1 MMNQY
6 AIYVFE
12 NPADETMEV
21 KIEKIPSRIF
31 KHGEIKMKKSL
42 LLASLLLA
50 SGLAAAQTTKHTG
63 FYVGGS
69 VGGAWVD
76 MGNVAGDIA
85 NAARSAGATNVTSD
99 EDEGDTV
106 FKLFAGYKIN
116 KNFAIEGG
124 YADLGKYTASASAS
138 VGNVSGSING
148 DVKAYAIFIDAV
160 GFLPAGSNEDFS
172 VFGKAGLA
180 YTKTKANVSAS
191 ATGLGSASASE
202 SDSEVVPKL
211 GLGAQY
217 YVTRNVALRAEY
229 DIYFNV
235 GDENKTGESNVQVV
249 SATVTVGF

>member
-1 MMNQY
+1 
-6 AIYVFE
+6 
-12 NPADETMEV
+12 
-21 KIEKIPSRIF
+21 
-31 KHGEIKMKKSL
+31 MKKTL

-50 SGLAAAQTTKHTG
+50 SGLAAAQTTNHTG
-63 FYVGGS
+63 FYVGGG

-85 NAARSAGATNVTSD
+85 NMARSAGATNVTSD

-106 FKLFAGYKIN
+106 FKLFAGYKFN

-138 VGNVSGSING
+138 SVGVSGNING

-180 YTKTKANVSAS
+180 YTKTKANVSAFAS
-191 ATGLGSASASE
+191 ATGIGSASASASD

-217 YVTRNVALRAEY
+217 YITKNVALRGEY

-235 GDENKTGESNVQVV
+235 GDEDKTGESNVQVV

>member
-1 MMNQY
+1 
-6 AIYVFE
+6 
-12 NPADETMEV
+12 
-21 KIEKIPSRIF
+21 
-31 KHGEIKMKKSL
+31 
-42 LLASLLLA
+42 
-50 SGLAAAQTTKHTG
+50 
-63 FYVGGS
+63 
-69 VGGAWVD
+69 
-76 MGNVAGDIA
+76 
-85 NAARSAGATNVTSD
+85 VTSD

-106 FKLFAGYKIN
+106 FKLFAGYKFN

-138 VGNVSGSING
+138 FDGASGSING

-160 GFLPAGSNEDFS
+160 GFLPAGSNEEFS

-180 YTKTKANVSAS
+180 YTKTKANAS
-191 ATGLGSASASE
+191 AAAAAPGIGSASASASD

-235 GDENKTGESNVQVV
+235 GDEDKTGESNVQVV
-249 SATVTVGF
+249 SATLTFGF

>member
-1 MMNQY
+1 
-6 AIYVFE
+6 
-12 NPADETMEV
+12 
-21 KIEKIPSRIF
+21 
-31 KHGEIKMKKSL
+31 MKKSL
-42 LLASLLLA
+42 VLASLLLA
-50 SGLAAAQTTKHTG
+50 SGLAAAQTATHTG
-63 FYVGGS
+63 VYVGGS

-76 MGNVAGDIA
+76 MGNVAGDVA
-85 NAARSAGATNVTSD
+85 NIARSAGATNVTSD

-106 FKLFAGYKIN
+106 FKLFAGYKFN

-124 YADLGKYTASASAS
+124 YADLGKYTASASGFIDGAPAS
-138 VGNVSGSING
+138 AGG

-180 YTKTKANVSAS
+180 YTKTKLNAS
-191 ATGLGSASASE
+191 GSAPGIGISSVSVSE

-235 GDENKTGESNVQVV
+235 GDEDKTGESNVQVV
-249 SATVTVGF
+249 SATLTVGF

>member
-1 MMNQY
+1 MAYKLKNTHSSIQTLRDQ
-6 AIYVFE
+6 
-12 NPADETMEV
+12 N
-21 KIEKIPSRIF
+21 EKV
-31 KHGEIKMKKSL
+31 L
-42 LLASLLLA
+42 VLASLLLA
-50 SGLAAAQTTKHTG
+50 SGMAAAQTAKHTG

-76 MGNVAGDIA
+76 ICNVAGDIA
-85 NAARSAGATNVTSD
+85 NMTRSAGATNVTSD

-106 FKLFAGYKIN
+106 FKLFAGYKFN

-124 YADLGKYTASASAS
+124 YADLGKYTASASGS
-138 VGNVSGSING
+138 LGGVSGAING

-160 GFLPAGSNEDFS
+160 GFLPATTNEDFS

-180 YTKTKANVSAS
+180 YTETKANAS
-191 ATGLGSASASE
+191 AAIAGFGSASASDRE
-202 SDSEVVPKL
+202 SEVVPKL

-217 YVTRNVALRAEY
+217 YVTRNAALRAEY

-235 GDENKTGESNVQVV
+235 GDEGKTGESNVQVV